1 MGDLFSIGGALR
13 PVAKHVV
20 HLKKFGRDN
29 LGNVEIYLAEPNEQV
44 REGMRGIMRD
54 YGMRRTRTFARMADL
69 ITAIKETPPDLLI
82 AAEDTDPKMF
92 DTIRD
97 IRHSR
102 IGINPFLMISLMVRG
117 DQEGSVQRAI
127 LAGADDVMIKPV
139 APAKMLD
146 RVAHV
151 TMNRLPFIV
160 TNDYLGPERRSASP
174 ARPSNIRQLE
184 VVNSLRAAVEGRR
197 MTTSELIRA
206 VEANMSDVM
215 AARLDSHGLK
225 LGWVCGH
232 ILKAY
237 QEKRID
243 KELHER
249 LLILVGVL
257 EDAGRTAHALGQPDL
272 SQICIQMARQVEE
285 MAENYEDPTSLQLAT
300 IEKLTKAFELAKTA
314 RMAAPEAAAPPG

>member
-1 MGDLFSIGGALR
+1 MAALR
-13 PVAKHVV
+13 D
-20 HLKKFGRDN
+20 FGRDS
-29 LGNVEIYLAEPNEQV
+29 LGSLEIYLAEPNEQV
-44 REGMRGIMRD
+44 REGMRAIMRD
-54 YGMRRTRTFARMADL
+54 YGMRRTRAFGRMADL

-82 AAEDTDPKMF
+82 AADDTDPKMF

-102 IGINPFLMISLMVRG
+102 VGINPFIMISLMVG
-117 DQEGSVQRAI
+117 GQAEGAIQRAI
-127 LAGADDVMIKPV
+127 LAGADDVMVKPV

-151 TMNRLPFIV
+151 TMHRQPFIV

-174 ARPSNIRQLE
+174 VRPSAIKQLN
-184 VVNSLRAAVEGRR
+184 VVNTMKSTIEGNRLSTVEL
-197 MTTSELIRA
+197 MRA
-206 VEANMSDVM
+206 VQGNMSEVM

-225 LGWVCGH
+225 LGWVCNH

-243 KELHER
+243 KQLEER

-257 EDAGRTAHALGQPDL
+257 EDAGRTALAVGQPDL

-285 MAENYEDPTSLQLAT
+285 MAECYENPTSLQVAT

-314 RMAAPEAAAPPG
+314 RAAAPA

>member
-1 MGDLFSIGGALR
+1 M
-13 PVAKHVV
+13 
-20 HLKKFGRDN
+20 
-29 LGNVEIYLAEPNEQV
+29 
-44 REGMRGIMRD
+44 RE
-54 YGMRRTRTFARMADL
+54 YGMRRTRTFGRLVDL

-82 AAEDTDPKMF
+82 AADDVDPKMF

-102 IGINPFLMISLMVRG
+102 IGINPFIMISLMVRPET
-117 DQEGSVQRAI
+117 EGAVQRAI
-127 LAGADDVMIKPV
+127 LAGADDVLVKPV

-151 TMNRLPFIV
+151 ALNRQPFIV
-160 TNDYLGPERRSASP
+160 TNDYLGPERRTTAP

-184 VVNSLRAAVEGRR
+184 VVNTLKAAVEGKR
-197 MTTSELIRA
+197 MTSGEVMRA
-206 VEANMSDVM
+206 VEMNMGEVM

-225 LGWVCGH
+225 LGWVCAH

-243 KELHER
+243 QELHER

-257 EDAGRTAHALGQPDL
+257 EDAGRTAQALGQPDL

-285 MAENYEDPTSLQLAT
+285 MAETYENPTSLQLGT
-300 IEKLTKAFELAKTA
+300 IEKLTKAFELAKSVNKKPA
-314 RMAAPEAAAPPG
+314 PAPSEPAAPA